1 MWPYLNIFL
10 AAFLWSTIGLA
21 AHFGGDYV
29 WMAILRMG
37 IAAVFTVA
45 AWGPPRRG
53 GLLPGLLLGGLC
65 TSYLAAAIYAGVGP
79 AAYLLYT
86 APLWATAI
94 LYTWGERPSRL
105 DVLGVA
111 LILVAVAMMWT
122 ASAAGEINPLG
133 FAAGLAAGIFYGSY
147 IAVARRYAKEGREA
161 EASLGA
167 MPYSPLATLPLF
179 AIAKNH
185 VPTLEATVAGI
196 YLAIFATLIPY
207 RLFTSAV
214 TKVSGSKA
222 SVVAS
227 MEAVLAALWGVLL
240 LGQTPG
246 IYTTAAY
253 MLITTAILLSL
264 KKTT

>member
-1 MWPYLNIFL
+1 MWPYLKIFS
-10 AAFLWSTIGLA
+10 AALLWSTIGLA
-21 AHFGGDYV
+21 AHFSGDYV
-29 WMAILRMG
+29 WTAILRMG
-37 IAAVFTVA
+37 IVAVFTIA

-105 DVLGVA
+105 DVLGVV
-111 LILVAVAMMWT
+111 LILVAVVIMWT
-122 ASAAGEINPLG
+122 ASATGEIKPVG
-133 FAAGLAAGIFYGSY
+133 FTAGLAAGFFYGAY
-147 IAVARRYAKEGREA
+147 IAVARRYAKMGREA

-167 MPYSPLATLPLF
+167 MPYTPLAVLPLF
-179 AIAKNH
+179 AIIENPL
-185 VPTLEATVAGI
+185 PTLKATLAGI

-214 TKVSGSKA
+214 TKVSGPKA
-222 SVVAS
+222 SVLAS
-227 MEAVLAALWGVLL
+227 MEAVLAALWGALI

-253 MLITTAILLSL
+253 MLITTAVLLSIF
-264 KKTT
+264 KK